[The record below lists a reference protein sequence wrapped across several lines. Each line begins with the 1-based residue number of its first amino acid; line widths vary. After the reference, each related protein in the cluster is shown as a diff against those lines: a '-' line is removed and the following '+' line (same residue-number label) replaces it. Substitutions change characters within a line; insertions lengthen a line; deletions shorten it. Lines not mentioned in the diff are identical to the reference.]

1 MNAMTSSFSIR
12 QRPRHPAPG
21 PARPGGHR
29 QRGAALIMALIF
41 LVLLTIL
48 AITASSGSLLQLR
61 MAGNLRN
68 AQQAQ
73 LSANTALRGAE
84 WKMWA
89 SANHVG
95 SHLTCTDGSISSED
109 GCVLYNPATTATYG
123 ADGTVTRFRTSY
135 TWPGDIG
142 KAYTGPTAAGYT
154 SEDMQTARLA
164 ANPRYIIEDMGRIL
178 PPGAGPQHESGAT
191 GPQNAGPGT
200 LSPHA
205 YRITA
210 RATGGSATTMRA
222 AQSTFDAQ
230 TNN

>member
-1 MNAMTSSFSIR
+1 MNAMIFPTCTARRSSGSFT
-12 QRPRHPAPG
+12 
-21 PARPGGHR
+21 HR
-29 QRGAALIMALIF
+29 QHGAALIMALIF

-48 AITASSGSLLQLR
+48 AISASSGSLLQLR
-61 MAGNLRN
+61 MSGNLRN

-89 SANHVG
+89 SANQVG
-95 SHLTCTDGSISSED
+95 GHLTCTDGSISSED

-123 ADGTVTRFRTSY
+123 TDGTVTRFRTKHA
-135 TWPGDIG
+135 WPADIG
-142 KAYTGPTAAGYT
+142 REYTGPAGSGYT
-154 SEDMQTARLA
+154 SENLKTAALA
-164 ANPRYIIEDMGRIL
+164 ANPRYLVEDMGRIL
-178 PPGAGPQHESGAT
+178 PPGAGPQHESGVT

-210 RATGGSATTMRA
+210 RATGGSANTMRA